1 MSLIFKTLQKLDADM
16 ETTPSGSGDLV
27 SDTSRPRSGYLRWMI
42 PVAIGLVLVLA
53 LGCGAVYAVQ
63 YFNEHLPDKIRRI
76 ERQEVNYREP
86 PQSTLSPPKSD
97 VDATAADNLATALQS
112 QEAVAKGATV
122 PKYQFHPPA
131 REKRSA
137 GGQAIARVDGKLSPA
152 PALNSTPKATSSPWE
167 HSQTVRPGVDKKAAP
182 ATPPIV
188 DAQREA
194 AERARRAALEKSAR
208 IARLVRQIE
217 MALAGSTEA
226 GDPSAL
232 LDQLARLKGAHHP
245 YVAKLRAYYNFQ
257 RGNMALAQ
265 TDLHKVIAAHP
276 DDLEAGINL
285 AIIEI
290 QDQHYDRAMARLKA
304 LRQVYPE
311 NERIADLIKRL
322 R

>member
-16 ETTPSGSGDLV
+16 EATPSGSGDLV
-27 SDTSRPRSGYLRWMI
+27 SDTSRSRSGYLRWMI

-53 LGCGAVYAVQ
+53 LGCGVVYAVQ
-63 YFNEHLPDKIRRI
+63 YFNERLPDKMRPP
-76 ERQEVNYREP
+76 ERQKVNYREP
-86 PQSTLSPPKSD
+86 PQATLPPPKSD
-97 VDATAADNLATALQS
+97 VDATAADNHLAALQS
-112 QEAVAKGATV
+112 QEAVARGETA
-122 PKYQFHPPA
+122 PKYQFHPPD

-137 GGQAIARVDGKLSPA
+137 GGQPIVRVDRRLPQA
-152 PALNSTPKATSSPWE
+152 PALNTAPITTSSPWE
-167 HSQTVRPGVDKKAAP
+167 HSQDVRSGVDKKATP
-182 ATPPIV
+182 AAPPIV

-232 LDQLARLKGAHHP
+232 LDQLARLKGEHHP

-290 QDQHYDRAMARLKA
+290 QDQQYDKAMARLKA